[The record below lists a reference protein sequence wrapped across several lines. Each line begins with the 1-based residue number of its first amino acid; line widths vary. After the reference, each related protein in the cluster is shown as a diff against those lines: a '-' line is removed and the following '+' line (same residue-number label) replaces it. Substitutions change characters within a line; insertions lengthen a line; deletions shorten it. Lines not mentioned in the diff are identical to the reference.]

1 MVPNSD
7 GTAGGESPDERETV
21 AKATMAL
28 LEGLGHDPSRSD
40 ALAVREM
47 VETAFKLLREEAD
60 TGQLKLVSSALKEMR
75 YAYRVFNAY
84 RGKPKIS
91 IFGSARTPDDH
102 PDYAAARR
110 FGQLMAAEGWMV
122 ITGAGGGIMKAGHE
136 GPGGEAS
143 FGLAIRLP
151 AEETVNAVIDRDPKL
166 INFRYFFTR
175 KLMFTSNSSAIACLP
190 GGWGTMDEIF
200 EVLTLMQTGKASVMP
215 IVLLEGEGGNYW
227 TRWQA
232 FAREELLERKLISP
246 DDPQI
251 YRRVQTPE
259 EAVAE
264 VVGFYRRFRNSRFV
278 GKLLVLRID
287 RPLSRG
293 QLASLER
300 EYGFLCVEGGF
311 TQSGPLP
318 GEEDALELPRISFH
332 FTRKRYGSLRAMIDR
347 INSFP
352 HEAEDAAG
360 RPVA

>member
-1 MVPNSD
+1 
-7 GTAGGESPDERETV
+7 
-21 AKATMAL
+21 
-28 LEGLGHDPSRSD
+28 
-40 ALAVREM
+40 
-47 VETAFKLLREEAD
+47 
-60 TGQLKLVSSALKEMR
+60 
-75 YAYRVFNAY
+75 
-84 RGKPKIS
+84 
-91 IFGSARTPDDH
+91 
-102 PDYAAARR
+102 
-110 FGQLMAAEGWMV
+110 
-122 ITGAGGGIMKAGHE
+122 
-136 GPGGEAS
+136 
-143 FGLAIRLP
+143 
-151 AEETVNAVIDRDPKL
+151 
-166 INFRYFFTR
+166 
-175 KLMFTSNSSAIACLP
+175 
-190 GGWGTMDEIF
+190 MDEIF

-264 VVGFYRRFRNSRFV
+264 VIGFYRRFRSSRFV

-287 RPLSRG
+287 RPLSAA

-300 EYGFLCVEGGF
+300 EYGFLCVDGGF

-318 GEEDALELPRISFH
+318 GEEDALDLPRISFH

-352 HEAEDAAG
+352 HEADAAPGG
-360 RPVA
+360 RGG